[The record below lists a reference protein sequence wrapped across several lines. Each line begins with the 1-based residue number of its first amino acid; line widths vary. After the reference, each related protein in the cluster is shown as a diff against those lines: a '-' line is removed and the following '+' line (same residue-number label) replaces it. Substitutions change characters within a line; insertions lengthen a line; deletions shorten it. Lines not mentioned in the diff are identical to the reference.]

1 MRFLCV
7 GAGSSVGEIVC
18 VDAVIALIGQE
29 GDASLASYRHRPDRG
44 IHSGSRLLF
53 STEMP

>member
-29 GDASLASYRHRPDRG
+29 GDAL
-44 IHSGSRLLF
+44 
-53 STEMP
+53 